1 MIKCLTEEL
10 SESDS
15 DEGSN
20 SVGPQL
26 PSMACRGPGPSM
38 VGPQRPSGPSIV
50 GPQRPPGPSSV
61 GPQRPPVASNIGPQ
75 MPPGFVLKY
84 VLVPI

>member
-1 MIKCLTEEL
+1 
-10 SESDS
+10 
-15 DEGSN
+15 
-20 SVGPQL
+20 
-26 PSMACRGPGPSM
+26 MACRGP
-38 VGPQRPSGPSIV
+38 GPSIV